1 MMKERLTIAMD
12 GPAGSGKS
20 TIAQRLAKKLDYLYL
35 NSGSMYRA
43 VTLLSLGEE
52 GASTDVSMLTKLA
65 KSCRIDFSD
74 NGKITLLNGE
84 DVSDVLRTPEIDRA
98 IVDIAQVPE
107 VRHEMVKQQR
117 RIGENGGIIVEGRD
131 VTTVVFPD
139 ADLKFYINA
148 SVEERAKRR
157 YAEQTAQG
165 IETTLK
171 QVEKEIRDRDQM
183 DESREHS
190 PLRAAKDAIVVD
202 TTSMTISQAVD
213 FVLNCVEES

>member
-1 MMKERLTIAMD
+1 MKERLTIAMD

-20 TIAQRLAKKLDYLYL
+20 TIAQRLAEKLDYLYL

-43 VTLLSLGEE
+43 MTLLSIRE
-52 GASTDVSMLTKLA
+52 GGDLTNVPMLTKLA
-65 KSCRIDFSD
+65 KSCRIDFLD
-74 NGKITLLNGE
+74 NGKTTLLNGE
-84 DVSDVLRTPEIDRA
+84 DVSDSLRTPEIDRA
-98 IVDIAQVPE
+98 IVDIAKTPE

-117 RIGENGGIIVEGRD
+117 RIGEKGGIIVEGRD

-157 YAEQTAQG
+157 FAEQKTRG
-165 IETTLK
+165 IETTLE

-190 PLRAAKDAIVVD
+190 PLRTAEDAIVID
-202 TTSMTISQAVD
+202 TTSMTINQAVD
-213 FVLNCVEES
+213 FVLNRVEVG

>member
-74 NGKITLLNGE
+74 NGKVTLLNGE

-157 YAEQTAQG
+157 YAEQKAQG

-190 PLRAAKDAIVVD
+190 PLRAAEDAIVVD
-202 TTSMTISQAVD
+202 TTSMTINQAVD
-213 FVLNCVEES
+213 FVLNRVEES

>member
-1 MMKERLTIAMD
+1 MKERLTIAMD

-43 VTLLSLGEE
+43 MTLLSLREE
-52 GASTDVSMLTKLA
+52 GDSTDVPTLIQLA
-65 KSCRIDFSD
+65 KNCLIDFSN
-74 NGKITLLNGE
+74 NGKTTLLNGE

-98 IVDIAQVPE
+98 IVNIAKVPE
-107 VRHEMVKQQR
+107 VRREMVKQQR
-117 RIGENGGIIVEGRD
+117 RIGKRGGIIVEGRD

-148 SVEERAKRR
+148 SVKERAKRR
-157 YAEQTAQG
+157 YAEQKAKG
-165 IETTLK
+165 IETTLE

-183 DESREHS
+183 DASREHS
-190 PLRAAKDAIVVD
+190 PLRTAKDAIVLD
-202 TTSMTISQAVD
+202 TTSMTINQAVD
-213 FVLNCVEES
+213 FVLNRVEEC

>member
-1 MMKERLTIAMD
+1 MKERLTIAMD

-20 TIAQRLAKKLDYLYL
+20 TIAQRLAETLDYLYL

-43 VTLLSLGEE
+43 MTLLSLRE
-52 GASTDVSMLTKLA
+52 GGDPTNVSTLTKLA
-65 KSCRIDFSD
+65 QSCRIDFLD

-84 DVSDVLRTPEIDRA
+84 DVSDFLRTPEIDRA
-98 IVDIAQVPE
+98 IVDVAKVPE

-117 RIGENGGIIVEGRD
+117 RIGEKGGIIVEGRD

-157 YAEQTAQG
+157 FAEQKAKG
-165 IETTLK
+165 IETTLA
-171 QVEKEIRDRDQM
+171 QVEKEIRERDEM

-190 PLRAAKDAIVVD
+190 PLRTAEDAIVVD
-202 TTSMTISQAVD
+202 TTSMTINQVVD
-213 FVLNCVEES
+213 FVLNRVEES

>member
-1 MMKERLTIAMD
+1 MKERLTIAMD

-20 TIAQRLAKKLDYLYL
+20 TIAQRLAEKLDYLYL

-43 VTLLSLGEE
+43 MTLLSIQE
-52 GASTDVSMLTKLA
+52 GRDSTNVPMLTKLA
-65 KSCRIDFSD
+65 KSCRIDFLN
-74 NGKITLLNGE
+74 NGKTTLLNGE
-84 DVSDVLRTPEIDRA
+84 DVSDFLRTPEIDRA
-98 IVDIAQVPE
+98 IVDIAKVPE

-117 RIGENGGIIVEGRD
+117 RIGEKGGIIVEGRD

-157 YAEQTAQG
+157 FAEQKAKG
-165 IETTLK
+165 IETTLEQVK
-171 QVEKEIRDRDQM
+171 QEIRERDQM

-190 PLRAAKDAIVVD
+190 PLRTAEDAIVLD
-202 TTSMTISQAVD
+202 TTGMTVNQAVN
-213 FVLNCVEES
+213 FVLNRVEVR

>member
-1 MMKERLTIAMD
+1 MKEHLTIAMD

-20 TIAQRLAKKLDYLYL
+20 TIAQCIAEKLDYLYL

-43 VTLLSLGEE
+43 MTLLSIREGGEP
-52 GASTDVSMLTKLA
+52 TNVPMLTKLA
-65 KSCRIDFSD
+65 KNCRIDFSD

-84 DVSDVLRTPEIDRA
+84 DVSDALRTPEIDRA
-98 IVDIAQVPE
+98 IIDIAKVPE
-107 VRHEMVKQQR
+107 VRREMVKQQR

-157 YAEQTAQG
+157 FAEQKTRG
-165 IETTLK
+165 IETTLE
-171 QVEKEIRDRDQM
+171 QVEQEIRSRDQM

-190 PLRAAKDAIVVD
+190 PLRTAEDAIVVD
-202 TTSMTISQAVD
+202 TTSMTINQAVD
-213 FVLNCVEES
+213 FVLNRVEES

>member
-1 MMKERLTIAMD
+1 MKERLTIAMD

-20 TIAQRLAKKLDYLYL
+20 TIAQRLAEKLDYLYL

-43 VTLLSLGEE
+43 MTLLSLREE

-74 NGKITLLNGE
+74 NGKVTLLNGE

-157 YAEQTAQG
+157 YAEQKAQG

-171 QVEKEIRDRDQM
+171 QVEKEIRNRDQM

-190 PLRAAKDAIVVD
+190 PLRAAEDAIVVD
-202 TTSMTISQAVD
+202 TTSMTINQAVD
-213 FVLNCVEES
+213 FVLNRVEES

>member
-1 MMKERLTIAMD
+1 MKERLTIAMD

-20 TIAQRLAKKLDYLYL
+20 TIAQRLAEKLDYLYL

-43 VTLLSLGEE
+43 MTLLSLREGEDP
-52 GASTDVSMLTKLA
+52 TNVPVLTKLA
-65 KSCRIDFSD
+65 KSCRIDFID
-74 NGKITLLNGE
+74 NGKTTLLNGE
-84 DVSDVLRTPEIDRA
+84 DVSDFLRTPEIDRA
-98 IVDIAQVPE
+98 IVNIAKVPE

-117 RIGENGGIIVEGRD
+117 RIGEKGGIIVEGRD

-157 YAEQTAQG
+157 FAEQKAKG
-165 IETTLK
+165 IETALE
-171 QVEKEIRDRDQM
+171 QVEQEIRERDQM

-190 PLRAAKDAIVVD
+190 PLRTAEDAIVVD
-202 TTSMTISQAVD
+202 TTSMTINQAVN
-213 FVLNCVEES
+213 FVLNRVEES

>member
-1 MMKERLTIAMD
+1 MKERLTIAMD

-20 TIAQRLAKKLDYLYL
+20 TIAQRLAEKLDYLYL

-43 VTLLSLGEE
+43 MTLLSLREE

-74 NGKITLLNGE
+74 NGKVTLLNGE

-157 YAEQTAQG
+157 YAEQKAQG

-190 PLRAAKDAIVVD
+190 PLRAAEDAIVVD
-202 TTSMTISQAVD
+202 TTSMTINQAVD
-213 FVLNCVEES
+213 FVLNRVEES

>member
-1 MMKERLTIAMD
+1 MKARLTIAMD

-20 TIAQRLAKKLDYLYL
+20 TIAQRLAEKLDYLYL

-43 VTLLSLGEE
+43 MTLLSIRE
-52 GASTDVSMLTKLA
+52 GGDSMNVPMLTKLA
-65 KSCRIDFSD
+65 KNCRIDFSN
-74 NGKITLLNGE
+74 NGKTTLLNGE
-84 DVSDVLRTPEIDRA
+84 DVSESLRTPEIDRA
-98 IVDIAQVPE
+98 IVNIAKVPE

-157 YAEQTAQG
+157 FTEQEAKG
-165 IETTLK
+165 IQTTLE
-171 QVEKEIRDRDQM
+171 QVEQEIRERDQM

-190 PLRAAKDAIVVD
+190 PLRTAEDAIVLD
-202 TTSMTISQAVD
+202 TTGMTINQAVD
-213 FVLNCVEES
+213 FVLNRVEVG

>member
-43 VTLLSLGEE
+43 MTLLSLREE

-74 NGKITLLNGE
+74 NGKVTLLNGE

-157 YAEQTAQG
+157 YAEQKAQG

-190 PLRAAKDAIVVD
+190 PLRAAEDAIVVD
-202 TTSMTISQAVD
+202 TTSMTINQAVD
-213 FVLNCVEES
+213 FVLNRVEES

>member
-1 MMKERLTIAMD
+1 MKERLTIAMD

-20 TIAQRLAKKLDYLYL
+20 TIAQRLAEKLDYLYL

-43 VTLLSLGEE
+43 MTLLSLGEE

-190 PLRAAKDAIVVD
+190 PLRAAEDAIVVD
-202 TTSMTISQAVD
+202 TTSMTINQAVD
-213 FVLNCVEES
+213 FVLNRVEES

>member
-1 MMKERLTIAMD
+1 MKERLTIAMD

-20 TIAQRLAKKLDYLYL
+20 TIGQRLAEKLDYLYL

-43 VTLLSLGEE
+43 MTLLSLGEE

-190 PLRAAKDAIVVD
+190 PLRAAEDAIVVD

>member
-1 MMKERLTIAMD
+1 MKERLTIAMD

-20 TIAQRLAKKLDYLYL
+20 TIAQRLAEKLDYLYL

-43 VTLLSLGEE
+43 VTLLSLGAE

-190 PLRAAKDAIVVD
+190 PLRAAEDAIVVD

-213 FVLNCVEES
+213 FVLNCAEES

>member
-1 MMKERLTIAMD
+1 MKERLTIAMD

-20 TIAQRLAKKLDYLYL
+20 TIAQRLAEKLDYLYL

-43 VTLLSLGEE
+43 MTLLSLREE

-157 YAEQTAQG
+157 YAEQKAQG

-190 PLRAAKDAIVVD
+190 PLRAAEDAIVVD
-202 TTSMTISQAVD
+202 TTSMTINQAVD
-213 FVLNCVEES
+213 FVLNRVEES

>member
-1 MMKERLTIAMD
+1 
-12 GPAGSGKS
+12 
-20 TIAQRLAKKLDYLYL
+20 
-35 NSGSMYRA
+35 
-43 VTLLSLGEE
+43 
-52 GASTDVSMLTKLA
+52 MLTKLA

-84 DVSDVLRTPEIDRA
+84 DVSDVLRTPEIDRT

-157 YAEQTAQG
+157 YAEQTAQS

-190 PLRAAKDAIVVD
+190 PLRAAEDAIVVD
-202 TTSMTISQAVD
+202 TTSMTINQAVD
-213 FVLNCVEES
+213 FVLNRVEES

>member
-1 MMKERLTIAMD
+1 MKEHLTIAMD

-20 TIAQRLAKKLDYLYL
+20 TIAQQLAEKLDYLYL

-43 VTLLSLGEE
+43 MTLLSLRAG
-52 GASTDVSMLTKLA
+52 GDPTNVLMLSKLA
-65 KSCRIDFSD
+65 RSCRIDFLD
-74 NGKITLLNGE
+74 NGKTTLLNGE
-84 DVSDVLRTPEIDRA
+84 DVSDSLRTPEIDRA
-98 IVDIAQVPE
+98 IVNIAKVPE

-157 YAEQTAQG
+157 FAEQKAKG
-165 IETTLK
+165 VETTLK
-171 QVEKEIRDRDQM
+171 QVEQEIRERDQM

-190 PLRAAKDAIVVD
+190 PLRTAEDAIVVD
-202 TTSMTISQAVD
+202 TTCMTVNQAVD
-213 FVLNCVEES
+213 FVLNQVEGG

>member
-1 MMKERLTIAMD
+1 MKERLTIAMD

-20 TIAQRLAKKLDYLYL
+20 TIAQRLAETLDYLYL

-43 VTLLSLGEE
+43 MTLLSIRE
-52 GASTDVSMLTKLA
+52 GGDPANVSTLTKLA
-65 KSCRIDFSD
+65 QSCRIDFLD
-74 NGKITLLNGE
+74 NGKTTLLNGE
-84 DVSDVLRTPEIDRA
+84 DVSDFLRTPEIDRA
-98 IVDIAQVPE
+98 IINIAKVPE

-117 RIGENGGIIVEGRD
+117 RIGEKGGIIVEGRD

-157 YAEQTAQG
+157 FAEQQAQG
-165 IETTLK
+165 IETTLA
-171 QVEKEIRDRDQM
+171 QVEKEIRERDEM

-190 PLRAAKDAIVVD
+190 PLRTAEDAIVVD
-202 TTSMTISQAVD
+202 TTSMTINQVVD
-213 FVLNCVEES
+213 FVLNRVEAS

>member
-1 MMKERLTIAMD
+1 MKERLTIAMD

-20 TIAQRLAKKLDYLYL
+20 TIAQCLAEKLDYLYL

-43 VTLLSLGEE
+43 MTLLSIRAGREPTE
-52 GASTDVSMLTKLA
+52 VPTLTQLA
-65 KSCRIDFSD
+65 KNCRIDFVD
-74 NGKITLLNGE
+74 NGKTTLLNGE
-84 DVSDVLRTPEIDRA
+84 DVSAALRTPEIDRA
-98 IVDIAQVPE
+98 IGNIAKIPE

-148 SVEERAKRR
+148 SVAERAKRR
-157 YAEQTAQG
+157 FAEQQRKG
-165 IETTLK
+165 IETTLE
-171 QVEKEIRDRDQM
+171 QVEQEIRKRDQM

-190 PLRAAKDAIVVD
+190 PLRTAEDAIVVD
-202 TTSMTISQAVD
+202 TTSMTVNQAVD
-213 FVLNCVEES
+213 FVLNRVEAS

>member
-1 MMKERLTIAMD
+1 MKEPLTIAMD

-20 TIAQRLAKKLDYLYL
+20 TIAQRLAEKLDYLYL

-43 VTLLSLGEE
+43 MTLLSLREE

-157 YAEQTAQG
+157 YAEQKAQG

-190 PLRAAKDAIVVD
+190 PLRAAEDAIVVD
-202 TTSMTISQAVD
+202 TTSMTINQAVD
-213 FVLNCVEES
+213 FVLNRVEES

>member
-1 MMKERLTIAMD
+1 MKERQTIAMD

-20 TIAQRLAKKLDYLYL
+20 TIAQRLAEKLDYLYL

-43 VTLLSLGEE
+43 MTLLSIRE
-52 GASTDVSMLTKLA
+52 GGDPTNVSRLTKLA
-65 KSCRIDFSD
+65 QSCRIDFLN
-74 NGKITLLNGE
+74 NGKTTLLNGE
-84 DVSDVLRTPEIDRA
+84 DVSDFLRTPEIDRA
-98 IVDIAQVPE
+98 IVDIAKVPE

-117 RIGENGGIIVEGRD
+117 RIGKNGGIIVEGRD

-157 YAEQTAQG
+157 FAEQKAEG
-165 IETTLK
+165 IETTLA
-171 QVEKEIRDRDQM
+171 QVEKEIRERDQM

-190 PLRAAKDAIVVD
+190 PLRTAEDAIIVD
-202 TTSMTISQAVD
+202 TTSLTINQAVN
-213 FVLNCVEES
+213 FVLNRVEES